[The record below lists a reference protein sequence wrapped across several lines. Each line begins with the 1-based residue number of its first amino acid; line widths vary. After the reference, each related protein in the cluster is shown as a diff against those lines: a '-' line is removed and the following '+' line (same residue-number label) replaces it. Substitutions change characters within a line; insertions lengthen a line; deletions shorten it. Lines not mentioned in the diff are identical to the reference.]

1 MAVSSLDP
9 VNWPSKVRCQPGVV
23 TGPGVGIGGSRAA
36 DRCDDADVPVLASC
50 ALAAAERRPRPTA
63 PVTAMVPATATINRS
78 FPCTASV
85 RAARHILRARPPTAS
100 MVPRIIAWPP
110 LVVVGSGID
119 QSDLILVRGRLIQTA
134 FTGMVQV
141 IIRHPR
147 CDMWSTSAAGQ
158 DPYFAEYISRSAT
171 LVHTG
176 AVPSETDPSELRL
189 GEVLDL
195 VAGLVALGLITL
207 IVADRSGLPR
217 TLLALGFA
225 FFVPGR
231 AIVSNWPRMAAW
243 SEAAIPIALKLSS
256 QPLPRLNHPPR
267 LLRPNSP
274 PPNVKAHP
282 RTPLT

>member
-1 MAVSSLDP
+1 
-9 VNWPSKVRCQPGVV
+9 
-23 TGPGVGIGGSRAA
+23 
-36 DRCDDADVPVLASC
+36 
-50 ALAAAERRPRPTA
+50 
-63 PVTAMVPATATINRS
+63 
-78 FPCTASV
+78 
-85 RAARHILRARPPTAS
+85 
-100 MVPRIIAWPP
+100 
-110 LVVVGSGID
+110 
-119 QSDLILVRGRLIQTA
+119 
-134 FTGMVQV
+134 
-141 IIRHPR
+141 
-147 CDMWSTSAAGQ
+147 MWSTSAAGQ

-243 SEAAIPIALKLSS
+243 SEAAMPMVLSLGVLALVAAAALWAHEWHPVGLFEVEALLSLVGLAVGIVRRRRS
-256 QPLPRLNHPPR
+256 RTDAADRQPPSWPQESAPRE
-267 LLRPNSP
+267 
-274 PPNVKAHP
+274 
-282 RTPLT
+282 TM